1 MQKCLQRTRKIK
13 TVCTLLCTG
22 SFLVS
27 ALILTKAPDI
37 AVDNTALY
45 YKRSGKYL
53 DKTSEYTLQ
62 TFSEKQEVQTQQD
75 VKMNNLETENA
86 KNEQNDTQ
94 NPKNAVFDGH
104 LSGKVGVFNHKTG
117 KTQSLDIEEYTL
129 GVTLAEMP
137 SSFGHE
143 ALMAQAVAI
152 RTFTVRKMLYE
163 DNDKKHKGANVCTDP
178 AHCQSYISPDEYLK
192 KGEYAKNG
200 LEKVKQCVNSTK
212 GIIAVYEKMPILAV
226 YHASSGHN
234 TKSSK
239 EVWGGEVPYLVSVKA
254 PEDLSVS
261 QKTYTFDYK
270 TLSKKL
276 TNYSKTYVECFYSG
290 QSAVVVNKNTNG
302 TCESIDV
309 GNKNFDKNFVR
320 NALSL
325 RSDDFE
331 VKCTQDTV
339 TVTTY
344 GNGHMVGLSQHGANA
359 LSENGKNYIQILEY
373 YYPGTN
379 LSYIY

>member
-1 MQKCLQRTRKIK
+1 MQKCLQRTHKIK
-13 TVCTLLCTG
+13 IVCTLLCIG

-37 AVDNTALY
+37 TVDNTALY

-53 DKTSEYTLQ
+53 DNASEYALQ
-62 TFSEKQEVQTQQD
+62 TFTEKQEIQNEQTE
-75 VKMNNLETENA
+75 KMNNLSVENA
-86 KNEQNDTQ
+86 KNVQNDTQ
-94 NPKNAVFDGH
+94 NTQNSVFDGM
-104 LSGKVGVFNHKTG
+104 LSGKVSVYNHKTG
-117 KTQSLDIEEYTL
+117 KTQSMDIEEYTL

-137 SSFGHE
+137 SSFEHE
-143 ALMAQAVAI
+143 ALMAQAVAA

-163 DNDKKHKGANVCTDP
+163 NNDKKHKGANVCTDP

-192 KGEYAKNG
+192 NGEYAKSG
-200 LEKVKQCVNSTK
+200 LEKVRQCVNSTK
-212 GIIAVYEKMPILAV
+212 GVIAVYEKMPILAV

-239 EVWGGEVPYLVSVKA
+239 DVWGGEVPYLVSVMA

-261 QKTYTFDYK
+261 EKIYTFDYK
-270 TLSKKL
+270 TLSKRL
-276 TNYSKTYVECFYSG
+276 TNHSKTYVECFYSG
-290 QSAVVVNKNTNG
+290 DSALVVNKNANG
-302 TCESIDV
+302 TCESIDI
-309 GNKNFDKNFVR
+309 GNKNFDKTFVK
-320 NALSL
+320 NALNL
-325 RSDDFE
+325 RSEDFE
-331 VKCTQDTV
+331 VECTKDIV
-339 TVTTY
+339 TVTTF

-359 LSENGKNYIQILEY
+359 LADNGKNYTEILKY